1 MIPAV
6 PTLRLALAVALFA
19 GGNPLI
25 AADPVKALAN
35 PPAGPA
41 ATYADLADLADSAP
55 IVLRA
60 QVRKMLPVEPAR
72 ASGVRPGHGR
82 FYIEART
89 LAFLSG
95 SGLIGEG
102 LRYLVDLPLD
112 AKGKPPKLK
121 KADVLLFARDPKG
134 RPGEIQLVTPDGQVR
149 WDAASEARLRAILAE
164 LHGPNPPP
172 RVGRLFEAIHVPGT
186 LAGEGESQFSLLTGA
201 DTAASI
207 TVTHRAGQ
215 RPTWSV
221 SFSEVVDGG
230 GVPARET
237 LAWYRLACFLPAAL
251 PPGTNLS
258 ATRIDAAQ
266 AEADWRLVRRDLGDC
281 PRNRN

>member
-1 MIPAV
+1 MSAVRTLWLVPAAALLASAN
-6 PTLRLALAVALFA
+6 TL
-19 GGNPLI
+19 N
-25 AADPVKALAN
+25 AAS
-35 PPAGPA
+35 PAGPAANLPAPPA

-55 IVLRA
+55 LVLRA

-72 ASGVRPGHGR
+72 ATGLRPGLGR

-89 LAFLSG
+89 VAFLSG

-121 KADVLLFARDPKG
+121 KAEVLLFARDPRG
-134 RPGEIQLVTPDGQVR
+134 RPGEIQLVAPDAQVR

-172 RVGRLFEAIHVPGT
+172 RIGRLFEAIHVPGT
-186 LAGEGESQFSLLTGA
+186 LAGEGETQFSLLTGA
-201 DTAASI
+201 NTAASI
-207 TVTHRAGQ
+207 TVTHRSGQ
-215 RPTWSV
+215 RPAWNV
-221 SFSEVVDGG
+221 SFSEVVDSG
-230 GVPARET
+230 GVPPRET

-258 ATRIDAAQ
+258 ATRLDAAQ
-266 AEADWRLVRRDLGDC
+266 AESDWRLVRRDLGDC
-281 PRNRN
+281 PRNRT

>member
-1 MIPAV
+1 MSAVRTLWLVPAAALLASAN
-6 PTLRLALAVALFA
+6 TL
-19 GGNPLI
+19 N
-25 AADPVKALAN
+25 AAS
-35 PPAGPA
+35 PAGPAANLPAPPA

-55 IVLRA
+55 LVLRA
-60 QVRKMLPVEPAR
+60 QVRKVLPVEPAR
-72 ASGVRPGHGR
+72 ATGLRPGLGR

-89 LAFLSG
+89 VAFLSG

-121 KADVLLFARDPKG
+121 KAEVLLFARDPRG
-134 RPGEIQLVTPDGQVR
+134 RPGEIQLVAPDAQVR

-172 RVGRLFEAIHVPGT
+172 RIGRLFEAIHVPGT
-186 LAGEGESQFSLLTGA
+186 LAGEGETQFSLLTGA
-201 DTAASI
+201 NTAASI
-207 TVTHRAGQ
+207 TVTHRSGQ
-215 RPTWSV
+215 RPAWNV
-221 SFSEVVDGG
+221 SFSEVVDSG
-230 GVPARET
+230 GVPPRET

-258 ATRIDAAQ
+258 ATRLDAAQ
-266 AEADWRLVRRDLGDC
+266 AESDWRLVRRDLGDC
-281 PRNRN
+281 PRNRS

>member
-1 MIPAV
+1 MSAVRTLWLVPAAALLASAN
-6 PTLRLALAVALFA
+6 TL
-19 GGNPLI
+19 N
-25 AADPVKALAN
+25 AAS
-35 PPAGPA
+35 PAGQAANLPPPPA

-55 IVLRA
+55 LVLRA

-72 ASGVRPGHGR
+72 ATGLRPGLGR

-89 LAFLSG
+89 VAFLSG

-121 KADVLLFARDPKG
+121 KAEVLLFARDPRG
-134 RPGEIQLVTPDGQVR
+134 RPGEIQLVAPDAQVR

-172 RVGRLFEAIHVPGT
+172 RIGRLFEAIHVPGT
-186 LAGEGESQFSLLTGA
+186 LAGEGETQFSLLTGA
-201 DTAASI
+201 NTAASI
-207 TVTHRAGQ
+207 TVTHRSGQ
-215 RPTWSV
+215 RPAWNV

-230 GVPARET
+230 GVPPRET

-258 ATRIDAAQ
+258 ATRLDAAQ
-266 AEADWRLVRRDLGDC
+266 AESDWRLVRRDLGEC
-281 PRNRN
+281 PRNRT

>member
-1 MIPAV
+1 MSAVRTLWLVPAAALLASAN
-6 PTLRLALAVALFA
+6 TL
-19 GGNPLI
+19 N
-25 AADPVKALAN
+25 AAS
-35 PPAGPA
+35 PAGPAANLPAPPA

-55 IVLRA
+55 LVLRA

-72 ASGVRPGHGR
+72 ATGLRPGLGR

-89 LAFLSG
+89 VAFLSG

-121 KADVLLFARDPKG
+121 KAEVLLFARDPRG
-134 RPGEIQLVTPDGQVR
+134 RPGEIQLVAPDAQVR

-172 RVGRLFEAIHVPGT
+172 RIGRLFEAIHVPGT
-186 LAGEGESQFSLLTGA
+186 LAGEGETQFSLLTGA
-201 DTAASI
+201 NTAASI
-207 TVTHRAGQ
+207 TVIHRAGQ
-215 RPTWSV
+215 RPAWNL
-221 SFSEVVDGG
+221 SFSEVVDSG
-230 GVPARET
+230 GVPPRET

-258 ATRIDAAQ
+258 ATRLDAAQ
-266 AEADWRLVRRDLGDC
+266 AESDWRLVRRDLGDC
-281 PRNRN
+281 PRNRT

>member
-1 MIPAV
+1 MPAIRI
-6 PTLRLALAVALFA
+6 LSLAVAAALFA
-19 GGNPLI
+19 GVNPLI
-25 AADPVKALAN
+25 AASPAAAKAP
-35 PPAGPA
+35 PPAAPP

-60 QVRKMLPVEPAR
+60 QVRKVLPVEPAR
-72 ASGVRPGHGR
+72 ATGLRPGHGR

-89 LAFLSG
+89 VAFLSG

-112 AKGKPPKLK
+112 ARGKPPKLN
-121 KADVLLFARDPKG
+121 KADVLLFARDPRG
-134 RPGEIQLVTPDGQVR
+134 RPGDIQLVAPDGQVR
-149 WDAASEARLRAILAE
+149 WDPASEASLRAILAE

-186 LAGEGESQFSLLTGA
+186 LAGEGETQFSLLTGA

-207 TVTHRAGQ
+207 TVIHRSGQ

-221 SFSEVVDGG
+221 SFSEVVGGG
-230 GVPARET
+230 GVPTRET

-266 AEADWRLVRRDLGDC
+266 AESDWRLVRRDLGEC

>member
-1 MIPAV
+1 MSAVRTLWLVPAAALLASAN
-6 PTLRLALAVALFA
+6 TL
-19 GGNPLI
+19 N
-25 AADPVKALAN
+25 AAS
-35 PPAGPA
+35 PAGPAANLPAPPA

-55 IVLRA
+55 LVLRA

-72 ASGVRPGHGR
+72 ATGLRPGLGR

-89 LAFLSG
+89 VAFLSG

-121 KADVLLFARDPKG
+121 KAEVFLFARDPRG
-134 RPGEIQLVTPDGQVR
+134 RPGEIQLVAPDAQVR

-172 RVGRLFEAIHVPGT
+172 RISRLFEAIHVPGT
-186 LAGEGESQFSLLTGA
+186 LAGEGETQFSLLTGA
-201 DTAASI
+201 NTAASI
-207 TVTHRAGQ
+207 TVTHRSGQ
-215 RPTWSV
+215 RPAWNV
-221 SFSEVVDGG
+221 SFSEVVDSG
-230 GVPARET
+230 GVPLPET

-258 ATRIDAAQ
+258 ATRLDAAQ
-266 AEADWRLVRRDLGDC
+266 AESDWRLVRRDLGEC
-281 PRNRN
+281 PRNRT

>member
-1 MIPAV
+1 MPAIR
-6 PTLRLALAVALFA
+6 TLWPALAVALFA
-19 GGNPLI
+19 PANTLI
-25 AADPVKALAN
+25 AAS
-35 PPAGPA
+35 PAGQPANLPAAPA

-60 QVRKMLPVEPAR
+60 QVRKALPVEPAR
-72 ASGVRPGHGR
+72 ATGLRAGHGR

-95 SGLIGEG
+95 SGLIGED

-121 KADVLLFARDPKG
+121 KADVLLFARDPRG
-134 RPGEIQLVTPDGQVR
+134 RPGEIQLVATDAQIR
-149 WDAASEARLRAILAE
+149 WDAASEASLRAILAE
-164 LHGPNPPP
+164 LHGTRPPP
-172 RVGRLFEAIHVPGT
+172 RVRSLFEAIHVPGT
-186 LAGEGESQFSLLTGA
+186 LAGEGETQFSLLTGA

-207 TVTHRAGQ
+207 TVSHRAGQ

-237 LAWYRLACFLPAAL
+237 LAWYRLACFLPASL

-266 AEADWRLVRRDLGDC
+266 AESDWRLVRRDLGDC

>member
-1 MIPAV
+1 MSAVRTLWLVPAAALLASAN
-6 PTLRLALAVALFA
+6 TL
-19 GGNPLI
+19 N
-25 AADPVKALAN
+25 AAS
-35 PPAGPA
+35 PAGPAANLPAPPA

-55 IVLRA
+55 LVLRA

-72 ASGVRPGHGR
+72 ATGLRPGLGR

-89 LAFLSG
+89 VAFLSG

-121 KADVLLFARDPKG
+121 KAEVFLFARDPRG
-134 RPGEIQLVTPDGQVR
+134 RPGEIQLVAPDAQVR

-172 RVGRLFEAIHVPGT
+172 RISRLFEAIHVPGT
-186 LAGEGESQFSLLTGA
+186 LAGEGETQFSLLTGA
-201 DTAASI
+201 NTAASI
-207 TVTHRAGQ
+207 TVIHRAGQ
-215 RPTWSV
+215 RPAWNV
-221 SFSEVVDGG
+221 SFSEVVDSG
-230 GVPARET
+230 GVPPRET

-258 ATRIDAAQ
+258 ATRLDAAQ
-266 AEADWRLVRRDLGDC
+266 AESDWRLVRRDLGDC
-281 PRNRN
+281 PRNRT

>member
-1 MIPAV
+1 MSAVRTLWLVPAAALLASAN
-6 PTLRLALAVALFA
+6 TL
-19 GGNPLI
+19 N
-25 AADPVKALAN
+25 AAS
-35 PPAGPA
+35 PAGPAANLPAPPA

-55 IVLRA
+55 LVLRA

-72 ASGVRPGHGR
+72 ATGLRPGLGR

-89 LAFLSG
+89 VAFLSG

-121 KADVLLFARDPKG
+121 KAEVLLFARDPRG
-134 RPGEIQLVTPDGQVR
+134 RPGEIQLVARDAQVR

-172 RVGRLFEAIHVPGT
+172 RIGRLFEAIHVPGT
-186 LAGEGESQFSLLTGA
+186 LAGEGETQFSLLTGA
-201 DTAASI
+201 NTAASI
-207 TVTHRAGQ
+207 TVTHRSGQ
-215 RPTWSV
+215 RPAWNV
-221 SFSEVVDGG
+221 SFSEVVDSG
-230 GVPARET
+230 GVPPRET
-237 LAWYRLACFLPAAL
+237 LAWYRLACFLPTAL

-258 ATRIDAAQ
+258 ATRLDAAQ
-266 AEADWRLVRRDLGDC
+266 AESDWRLVRRDLGDC
-281 PRNRN
+281 PRNRT